1 MEEINLSEKGENS
14 ILNKSFLSTDF
25 NFSDLIE
32 KRNYLQ
38 IKIEISDFYMQL
50 HSQSIKKIF
59 SLFSNNNREELENNY
74 LNYITCLIGD
84 SEYLEQQLFSQNEN
98 QLNQNF
104 LEPSYYELLSKTKI
118 YHVEISKIDSNK
130 NNNNKIL
137 LKKGSLER
145 ISSFLNNNIF
155 GMSDYIEIFILSYP
169 NNDSLGERLLLNA
182 KLMGKLSMSIEDIKK
197 ENEVFMGVKKFIT
210 NIKVVEKC
218 NKNRL
223 NYDYYFD
230 NVWNTIEKGNINEEN
245 SFNDTPFIN
254 DDIVEEIKIKNNNR
268 QNINYE
274 MPNSYNI
281 NVNINKN
288 KKVSSKNEERGE
300 NACDACANNCNIF

>member
-1 MEEINLSEKGENS
+1 M
-14 ILNKSFLSTDF
+14 F
-25 NFSDLIE
+25 NWGF
-32 KRNYLQ
+32 R
-38 IKIEISDFYMQL
+38 
-50 HSQSIKKIF
+50 
-59 SLFSNNNREELENNY
+59 
-74 LNYITCLIGD
+74 
-84 SEYLEQQLFSQNEN
+84 LEQQLFSQNEN

-300 NACDACANNCNIF
+300 NACDACANICNIF